1 MPISRKRKN
10 HREKVLQYR
19 ERVASEKKKAQEVLM
34 KMYQEQM
41 QQQKLKEQV
50 NGVDVENTDVN
61 IDLDGMEII
70 TDEVPV
76 TDTAIDITD
85 EVSVTDIAIEE
96 SAIDITD
103 TVIEEPIVEKV
114 KPKKTAKKSSIKKN

>member
-34 KMYQEQM
+34 KLYQDQM

-50 NGVDVENTDVN
+50 NGVDVENTDID
-61 IDLDGMEII
+61 IDLGGMEITSVEEPI
-70 TDEVPV
+70 
-76 TDTAIDITD
+76 IDITNT
-85 EVSVTDIAIEE
+85 VVEE
-96 SAIDITD
+96 PIIDITD
-103 TVIEEPIVEKV
+103 TVVEEPIVEEIVVEKSIIE
-114 KPKKTAKKSSIKKN
+114 KPVKKTSKKSSTNKK